1 MKKKTFFD
9 KIDFNKAW
17 DEEDWERYFLAQ
29 DEYRMESRIADVRK
43 KPAAKI
49 KFEGTDEVAAFEP
62 VIREYGFGELP
73 TIINQLK
80 NRPFQGDTNPD
91 EEYQPTTQED
101 PHYWGEGAP
110 LASSLIYR
118 DCCRFAI
125 CTSQEIDRYVR
136 GKAPTFRRQHSSE
149 VESLRFHANWIAIN
163 VAHGHRIG
171 YGEDRI
177 RGNIAKC
184 RRALKHAETCIT
196 LLGRISTHTRSKRLR
211 KDLFSFAAQLRNAL
225 YDWVDELRARLK
237 TPS

>member
-9 KIDFNKAW
+9 KIDFNKSW
-17 DEEDWERYFLAQ
+17 DESDWEKYFLAQ
-29 DEYRMESRIADVRK
+29 DEYRMASRIADVRK
-43 KPAAKI
+43 KPASKI
-49 KFEGTDEVAAFEP
+49 KFQGPDEVAAFEP
-62 VIREYGFGELP
+62 VIREYGFGDLP
-73 TIINQLK
+73 TVIDQLK

-91 EEYQPTTQED
+91 DEYQPSTEED

-125 CTSQEIDRYVR
+125 CTSQELDRYLHRR
-136 GKAPTFRRQHSSE
+136 GQAFHRLHSAE
-149 VESLRFHANWIAIN
+149 IESLRFHANWVAIN

-171 YGEDRI
+171 YAEDRI

-196 LLGRISTHTRSKRLR
+196 LLGRLSMRTRSVRLR
-211 KDLFSFAAQLRNAL
+211 RELFAFAAQLRNAL
-225 YDWVDELRARLK
+225 HDWIDELRARLNL
-237 TPS
+237 PF